1 MLSTDL
7 IKRAEED
14 IEFKQMNI
22 DKLQDEIV
30 LIDNQKSLYDKGI
43 LNLERELLSRLDTV
57 NESFNLIAEA
67 YQDRIDADCKSDLF
81 WRITNRSSNIPVDLF
96 DLECVRLNPGG
107 YDLTGTNIDGIAGI
121 GSTVAYVGATGVV
134 TFYPASSTYGND
146 IPEEGD
152 VVVND
157 PYFGFDNRNL
167 YGLKIYSE
175 PYDKDIGNTLIG
187 EFIGTCSVGST
198 QITVMQ
204 PVGAGLTFGVGQI
217 VVSTGKTAILTNNA
231 NIVGVGTTTKDIRII
246 PSTGIGSTG
255 VTVNIL
261 TIDAVCGA
269 PASAPEADG
278 SFVEFRVLDDP
289 VAFRAG
295 GRKRYDIPFNQDPFT
310 PQTISI
316 ANTSTLG
323 LGVSVYIDNSGVP
336 VTFASWNSQLKF
348 LPLDAGGQTE
358 PEVGAGKVY
367 FRQGF
372 GHAPMLGLSR
382 AQEGD
387 TTSVSV
393 NALAT
398 GLYEQLSAC
407 STEVEDAVTEKI
419 GISSALETALTA
431 QGNDNNLLLG
441 SAQALRDERN
451 SLQLGIHGI
460 RKVLGELNREYDK
473 LEVLKEYIGITT
485 VSDVVQ

>member
-43 LNLERELLSRLDTV
+43 LNLERELLSRLNKV

-81 WRITNRSSNIPVDLF
+81 WRITNRSPNTPVDFF

-107 YDLTGTNIDGIAGI
+107 YELTGTNIDGNAGI

-152 VVVND
+152 VVVDD
-157 PYFGFDNRNL
+157 PYFGFDRRNL

-387 TTSVSV
+387 TTSVRV

-398 GLYEQLSAC
+398 GLYEELSSC
-407 STEVEDAVTEKI
+407 SSEVEDKVTEKI
-419 GISSALETALTA
+419 GISSSLETALTA
-431 QGNDNNLLLG
+431 QSSDNNLLLG

-451 SLQLGIHGI
+451 SLQLAIHGI
-460 RKVLGELNREYDK
+460 RKVLGKLNEEYDK
-473 LEVLKEYIGITT
+473 LLVLKEYIGITT
-485 VSDVVQ
+485 VSDVVK

>member
-1 MLSTDL
+1 MLSTEL
-7 IKRAEED
+7 IQRASED
-14 IEFKQMNI
+14 IEFKQLNI

-30 LIDNQKSLYDKGI
+30 LIDDQKSLYDQGI
-43 LNLERELLSRLDTV
+43 FSLEQELLNRLNKV
-57 NESFNLIAEA
+57 NESFNLIADA

-81 WRITNRSSNIPVDLF
+81 WRIIDRQPNTPVDF
-96 DLECVRLNPGG
+96 FELECTRLNPGG
-107 YDLTGTNIDGIAGI
+107 YSLTGTNIDSAAGI

-134 TFYPASSTYGND
+134 TFYPASTTYGNE

-157 PYFGFDNRNL
+157 PFFGFDRRNL
-167 YGLKIYSE
+167 YGLKYYSE
-175 PYDKDIGNTLIG
+175 PYDKDIGDTLIG
-187 EFIGTCSVGST
+187 EFIGTCSIGAT
-198 QITVMQ
+198 EITVMQ
-204 PVGAGLTFGVGQI
+204 PVGSGLTFGVGQI
-217 VVSTGKTAILTNNA
+217 VVSTGKTAIFPNNA
-231 NIVGVGTTTKDIRII
+231 NIVGVGTTMKDIRII

-255 VTVNIL
+255 VVVNIL
-261 TIDAVCGA
+261 TVDTVCGA
-269 PASAPEADG
+269 PASAPENDG

-323 LGVSVYIDNSGVP
+323 TGVSVYIDNSGIP
-336 VTFASWNSQLKF
+336 VTFASWNAALKF
-348 LPLDAGGQTE
+348 LPIGFGGQVE
-358 PEVGAGKVY
+358 PEVGAGKAY

-372 GHAPMLGLSR
+372 GHAPMNGVDR
-382 AQEGD
+382 AEEGD
-387 TTSVSV
+387 TISVRV
-393 NALAT
+393 NALT
-398 GLYEQLSAC
+398 SGLYQQLSAC
-407 STEVEDAVTEKI
+407 STEVEDNVTEKI
-419 GISSALETALTA
+419 GISSTLETALTA
-431 QGNDNNLLLG
+431 QDSDNQLLLG

-473 LEVLKEYIGITT
+473 LELLKEYIGITT
-485 VSDVVQ
+485 VSDVVK